1 MKKKILITL
10 LCFFISS
17 TSHSQF
23 LGKSVFKNNEKL
35 DLDKILEF
43 DISKYK
49 ITDVKKILGEEYFTE
64 RTPRVEYYIFLTK
77 NDSKYKLKI
86 FELNNYLALVM
97 DLAEDDIVKNKKP
110 SFESCTE
117 LKTKYEKQY
126 KKSNRYKKTDEYES
140 LKFQINLSNHS
151 FGVICNSYKNKIII
165 LFVTNKNIKDT
176 KIMGEVSK
184 ITCTFDKERV
194 EHFWLGGSNKDYFVI
209 KNMDTRQTQNLFI
222 DDYQQKLGRV
232 LDYNFEIIGEYK
244 TYNKDLIEVVE
255 KKSDVSSATWILNR
269 MNGDIEVLI
278 QSSEA
283 EVLKEVRDGKFKFR
297 QYGNCQKFQKN
308 KL

>member
-1 MKKKILITL
+1 MKKTILITL

-23 LGKSVFKNNEKL
+23 FGKSVFKNNEKL
-35 DLDKILEF
+35 DLDKILKF

-49 ITDVKKILGEEYFTE
+49 ITDVKKILGKEYFTE
-64 RTPRVEYYIFLTK
+64 KTPRVEYYIYLTK

-86 FELNNYLALVM
+86 FELNNYLALFI

-126 KKSNRYKKTDEYES
+126 DKSYRYWKLDNGES
-140 LKFQINLSNHS
+140 LDFQINLSNHS
-151 FGVICNSYKNKIII
+151 FGVYCQSYVNKIVL

-184 ITCTFDKERV
+184 ITCTFDKKRV
-194 EHFWLGGSNKDYFVI
+194 EHFWSQSSNNDYFVI
-209 KNMDTRQTQNLFI
+209 KNMDTKQTQNLFI
-222 DDYQQKLGRV
+222 DDFQKKLGRV
-232 LDYNFEIIGEYK
+232 FNYNFEITGEY
-244 TYNKDLIEVVE
+244 
-255 KKSDVSSATWILNR
+255 
-269 MNGDIEVLI
+269 
-278 QSSEA
+278 
-283 EVLKEVRDGKFKFR
+283 
-297 QYGNCQKFQKN
+297 
-308 KL
+308 